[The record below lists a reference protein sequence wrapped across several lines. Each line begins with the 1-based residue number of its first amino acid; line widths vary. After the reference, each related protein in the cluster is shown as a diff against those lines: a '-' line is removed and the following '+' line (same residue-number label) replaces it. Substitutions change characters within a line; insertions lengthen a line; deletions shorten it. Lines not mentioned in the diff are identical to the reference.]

1 MSKKEHLI
9 VFCDLLKKLLEQ
21 DKLSED
27 RIEEIYNL
35 IIGKIENQKLDSR
48 TIQALFIG
56 NLILNK
62 YSC

>member
-1 MSKKEHLI
+1 MSKKEYLI

-35 IIGKIENQKLDSR
+35 IIGRLESKKLDSR

-56 NLILNK
+56 NLILNNCK
-62 YSC
+62 L

>member
-35 IIGKIENQKLDSR
+35 IIGRLENQKLDSR

>member
-48 TIQALFIG
+48 TLQALFIG